1 LAFCSELHPNAKICI
16 SGCIAYRYALRFDC
30 SESQQEAQ
38 KLETNSHQNSHWPVP
53 ADFDL
58 EFAWICP
65 ILCAVCRYSVAVW
78 WLFRLQVI
86 ANEILILAQ
95 ILCAI

>member
-1 LAFCSELHPNAKICI
+1 
-16 SGCIAYRYALRFDC
+16 LRFDC

-38 KLETNSHQNSHWPVP
+38 KLETNSHQNSLWPVP